1 MRRYADFSKQRVFS
15 KIWTEDEDTIAA
27 RKKASQPPTDPK
39 KMTFV
44 SPAFPHS
51 KWAQKP
57 VGRPTI
63 FRKPLGFSGV

>member
-1 MRRYADFSKQRVFS
+1 
-15 KIWTEDEDTIAA
+15 
-27 RKKASQPPTDPK
+27 
-39 KMTFV
+39 MTFV

-63 FRKPLGFSGV
+63 FRKPLIFGRLKRFLRAGGTHSAKASKKIQLAFIGPGTEGKGC